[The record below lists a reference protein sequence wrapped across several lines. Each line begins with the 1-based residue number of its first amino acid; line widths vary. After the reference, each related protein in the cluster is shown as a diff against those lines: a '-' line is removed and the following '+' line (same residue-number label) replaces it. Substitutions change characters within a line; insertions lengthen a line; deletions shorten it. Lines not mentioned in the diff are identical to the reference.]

1 MAQQNVSTCS
11 EQYFF
16 LSELLGRK
24 VVWNGK
30 KIGKL
35 TDLAIMETSITPI
48 VTEVIVSRPFGYKSL
63 VAPWGKVVSIDEREI
78 VLAIDKIEDY
88 EKDPH
93 DGLVLLQ
100 DHIMDKK
107 IVDLEDHEVEV
118 VYDVKLALR
127 NNVLYVSDVDCSR
140 YSFLRRLGL
149 KRLVTFINSLA
160 DTLKDTTIPWKYVQ
174 PLSKELGSFTGRVK
188 LKVLKEKI
196 KDIHPV
202 DLADILEELD
212 HGERLSLFNELDLE
226 KASDTLEE
234 IEPRVQR
241 ELISAIGEEKAAD
254 LIEEMTPAQAADVL
268 SALPAADADEILAL
282 MEQTNV
288 KKIESIMDE
297 HDKAIINFATSNFI
311 KFLPE
316 TTVDDVFE
324 QFREVAK
331 DADVIWYIYV
341 VAPND
346 KLLGVVNYHTILRA
360 DPGSRLDELMITGVR
375 TLRTDESLT
384 DVVEM
389 FDRYSFRAI
398 PLVNEEDQIQGII
411 PYRDVMKLK
420 HTLV

>member
-360 DPGSRLDELMITGVR
+360 DPGSRLDVLMITGVR

-398 PLVNEEDQIQGII
+398 PLVNEDDQIQGII

>member
-1 MAQQNVSTCS
+1 MTQQNLSTCA
-11 EQYFF
+11 EQFFF

-24 VVWNGK
+24 VAWKGK
-30 KIGKL
+30 KLGKL
-35 TDLAIMETSITPI
+35 TDLAIMETSVTPV
-48 VTEVIVSRPFGYKSL
+48 VTDVVVSRSFGHKTLL
-63 VAPWGKVVSIDEREI
+63 VPWGKVASIEERVITLSIDE
-78 VLAIDKIEDY
+78 VEDY
-88 EKDPH
+88 EKDPAE
-93 DGLVLLQ
+93 GVVLLQ

-107 IVDLEDHEVEV
+107 IVDMEDHEVEV

-127 NNVLYVSDVDCSR
+127 NNVMYVSDVDCSR

-149 KRLVTFINSLA
+149 KRLVIFINSLA
-160 DTLKDTTIPWKYVQ
+160 DTLKDTTISWKYVQ

-188 LKVLKEKI
+188 LNVLKEKL

-241 ELISAIGEEKAAD
+241 EIISSIGEEKAAD

-268 SALPAADADEILAL
+268 SALPASDADEILSR

-324 QFREVAK
+324 RFREVAK

-346 KLLGVVNYHTILRA
+346 KLLGVVNYQTILRS
-360 DPGSRLDELMITGVR
+360 DSHVRLDEIMIMGVR
-375 TLRTDESLT
+375 SLST
-384 DVVEM
+384 SDSLADAVEM
-389 FDRYSFRAI
+389 FERYSFRAI
-398 PLVNEEDQIQGII
+398 PILDEEDKIQGVI
-411 PYRDVMKLK
+411 PYRDVMQLK
-420 HTLV
+420 HNLL

>member
-1 MAQQNVSTCS
+1 MTLQELN
-11 EQYFF
+11 EQTFY
-16 LSELLGRK
+16 LSELVGRK
-24 VVWNGK
+24 VKVNGK

-35 TDLAIMETSITPI
+35 ADLAIMETSVTPI
-48 VTEVIVSRPFGYKSL
+48 VTDVIVSRPFGYKSL
-63 VAPWGKVVSIDEREI
+63 IVPWAKVGEIDEREL
-78 VLAIDKIEDY
+78 VLNLGKVEDF
-88 EKDPH
+88 EKDPE
-93 DGLVLLQ
+93 GLVLLQ

-127 NNVLYVSDVDCSR
+127 NKVMFVSDVDCSR

-149 KRLVTFINSLA
+149 KRLVSWINGLA
-160 DTLKDTTIPWKYVQ
+160 DSLQDTTISWKYVQ
-174 PLSKELGSFTGRVK
+174 PLPKELGSFTGSVK
-188 LKVLKEKI
+188 LNVLKEKL
-196 KDIHPV
+196 KEIHPV

-212 HGERLSLFNELDLE
+212 HGERLSVFNELDLE

-234 IEPRVQR
+234 VEPRVQR
-241 ELISAIGEEKAAD
+241 ELISAIGEDKAAD

-268 SALPAADADEILAL
+268 SALPAADADEILSR

-297 HDKAIINFATSNFI
+297 HDKAISNFATSHFI

-316 TTVDDVFE
+316 TTVEQVFE

-331 DADVIWYIYV
+331 DADVIWYLYV
-341 VAPND
+341 AAPND

-360 DPGSRLDELMITGVR
+360 EANARLDELMVTGVR
-375 TLRTDESLT
+375 TLRTDESLV
-384 DVVEM
+384 DAVEM
-389 FDRYSFRAI
+389 FERYSFRAI
-398 PLVNEEDQIQGII
+398 PIVNEEDQIQGVI
-411 PYRDVMKLK
+411 PYRDVMRLK